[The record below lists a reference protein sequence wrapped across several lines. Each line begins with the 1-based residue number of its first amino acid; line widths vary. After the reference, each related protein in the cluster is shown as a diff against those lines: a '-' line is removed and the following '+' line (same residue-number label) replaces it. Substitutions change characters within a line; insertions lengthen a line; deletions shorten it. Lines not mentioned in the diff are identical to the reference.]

1 MNLPVASLGFDPGLP
16 GNIPELLWAM
26 CVMFLSVYISSM
38 ILGTLLVY
46 LVRRDPMEV
55 AHKDRLEALR
65 RYMEAKHVPPDLYE
79 SVIRYCEFQ
88 YNKNR
93 LSMADSSSNGSELV
107 NSLSPSLRIEVANAN
122 HSDLIARCAK
132 IGRPLHRCSQAFFN
146 ELVVKLYTVYVM
158 PGDHVM
164 HKDEIPRELY
174 FVARGAVQVVDEH
187 DQVVSV
193 IRSDVPDT
201 APMVCGASN

>member
-1 MNLPVASLGFDPGLP
+1 
-16 GNIPELLWAM
+16 M

-38 ILGTLLVY
+38 ILGTLLTY

-55 AHKDRLEALR
+55 AHKDRLEALK
-65 RYMEAKHVPPDLYE
+65 RYMQIKHVPADLYE

-93 LSMADSSSNGSELV
+93 LSMEDSSSNCGDLV
-107 NSLSPSLRIEVANAN
+107 NALSRSLRIEVANAN
-122 HSDLIARCAK
+122 HSDLINRCAK

-158 PGDHVM
+158 PGDHVV

-174 FVARGAVQVVDEH
+174 FVARGAVQVLPDWMATLLKCM
-187 DQVVSV
+187 QVL
-193 IRSDVPDT
+193 T
-201 APMVCGASN
+201 GAVRDLI